1 MYTHRLKKK
10 LVVYIFVMHLSETSS
25 IKGRK
30 PTEQHF
36 IQSRLTGHIRAFR
49 T

>member
-10 LVVYIFVMHLSETSS
+10 MVVYIFVMHLSETSS

-30 PTEQHF
+30 PTEHF
-36 IQSRLTGHIRAFR
+36 IQSRLTCHIRAFR